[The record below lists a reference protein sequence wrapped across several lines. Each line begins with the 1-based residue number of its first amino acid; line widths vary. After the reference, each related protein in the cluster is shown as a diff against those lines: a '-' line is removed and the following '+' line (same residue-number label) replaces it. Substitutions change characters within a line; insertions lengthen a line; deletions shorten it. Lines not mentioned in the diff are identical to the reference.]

1 MPKPVSQVSNKLAKA
16 AKSREPLWRGPED
29 DGPLGG
35 VTQSLLSNWL
45 CCRERFRIKYIEGLQ
60 PEQGF
65 SKALEFGNMHHLC
78 EEYFAAG
85 NPWDKPLKDYAK
97 DLCKRYK
104 LQQEEIEKWYNVVK
118 RMFPIYTNYWSKH
131 PDIVKRTPLLQE
143 EVFHVPYKLPSGRV
157 VWLKGK
163 FDSVDLVLKGK
174 NAGVWLMEHKTKGD
188 IDEQD
193 ILQRLSFDIQTMLY
207 LIALQTWQETSD
219 PPVDWCNEKIVGVR
233 YNVIRRPFSGGKGSI
248 RQHQPTKSNP
258 AGESKEEFFDRFIN
272 DYVLTEPDY
281 WFARWNSMVSQAD
294 VDRYKREFLN
304 PCLESLCDWY
314 GWIANS
320 KDPFGNPGNS
330 HHFRLPFGTYNSIME
345 TGGSDLDSYLRDG
358 TQVGLVRVN
367 SLFGELK

>member
-1 MPKPVSQVSNKLAKA
+1 MPKPMSLTGKLKTAKQT
-16 AKSREPLWRGPED
+16 EPLWKGPED
-29 DGPLGG
+29 PGPNGG
-35 VTQSLLSNWL
+35 CTQSLIGAWL
-45 CCRERFRIKYIEGLQ
+45 TCKERFRIKYVLGLQ
-60 PEQGF
+60 PQESF
-65 SKALEFGNMHHLC
+65 SKSLFFGNAWHVC
-78 EEYFAAG
+78 EEEFAKG
-85 NPWDKPLKDYAK
+85 VTSGWQEPLKKYAK
-97 DLCKRYK
+97 DLCKKYK
-104 LQQEEIEKWYNVVK
+104 LQQEEVDKWYNVVK
-118 RMFPIYTNYWSKH
+118 RMFPIYVDHWRKH
-131 PDIVKRTPLLQE
+131 PDVLKRTPLLQE

-163 FDSVDLVLKGK
+163 FDSVDLVGKGK
-174 NAGVWLMEHKTKGD
+174 NAGVWLMENKTKGD

-193 ILQRLSFDIQTMLY
+193 VLQRLSFDIQTMLY
-207 LIALQTWQETSD
+207 LIALGEMRHNERD
-219 PPVDWCNEKIVGVR
+219 RDWAKNPIVGVR

-258 AGESKEEFFDRFIN
+258 DGESKEEFYDRFIN

-281 WFARWNSMVSQAD
+281 WFARWNSTVSQAA
-294 VDRYKREFLN
+294 VERYKREFLN

-320 KDPFGNPGNS
+320 KDPFANPGNS

-367 SLFGELK
+367 SLFGELQ